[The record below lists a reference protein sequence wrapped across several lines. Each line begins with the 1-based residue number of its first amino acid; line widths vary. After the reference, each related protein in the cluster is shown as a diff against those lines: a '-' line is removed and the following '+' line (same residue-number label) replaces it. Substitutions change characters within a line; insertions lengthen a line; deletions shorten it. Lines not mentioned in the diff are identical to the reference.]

1 MGHLT
6 PLQILL
12 YVAIAALVIWRVV
25 FRQLRGTTVTVR
37 GMLVIP
43 GILVLIGLENCAQ
56 ALPKASGTEI
66 ALLGADLLVLLI
78 LGAGRAASTNLTV
91 RDGYAFQKGSVLTLL
106 LWLLTIGVRIGF
118 GFVGAG
124 LGAGGPLTSASI
136 ALSLGLSIGVQNALI
151 YARARRG
158 GLRVASSRS
167 DIATA
172 RR

>member
-12 YVAIAALVIWRVV
+12 YVAIAALVISRVV
-25 FRQLRGTTVTVR
+25 FRQLRGTTLTVR
-37 GMLVIP
+37 GMLLIP
-43 GILVLIGLENCAQ
+43 GILVLLGVENCAQ

-78 LGAGRAASTNLTV
+78 LGAARAASTNLTT
-91 RDGYAFQKGSVLTLL
+91 RDGYAFQKGSVLTLI
-106 LWLLTIGVRIGF
+106 LWLVTIGVRIGF
-118 GFVGAG
+118 GFVGAS
-124 LGAGGPLTSASI
+124 GPLTSASI

-158 GLRVASSRS
+158 GLRIATSRS
-167 DIATA
+167 EIATA